1 MALAAE
7 GVDPN
12 QRCTDCLA
20 CPVRYCCAK
29 VECMK
34 NAERVMVAP
43 LRRAACYG
51 KVRVVRRLLAVPGI
65 CADLE
70 DTDGCTALMA
80 AASRGRDQ
88 CVEALLACGTVDP
101 NHPDDVRLAACV
113 CVCVCVCVCSV
124 ISIALCFRV

>member
-20 CPVRYCCAK
+20 CPVRYCCVN
-29 VECMK
+29 VECNNK
-34 NAERVMVAP
+34 AERVMVAP
-43 LRRAACYG
+43 LRRAACDG
-51 KVRVVRRLLAVPGI
+51 KVWVVRRLLAVPGI

-70 DTDGCTALMA
+70 DTEGCTALMA

-88 CVEALLACGTVDP
+88 CVAALLACGTVDP

-113 CVCVCVCVCSV
+113 CSV